1 MKHEKGKFAVK
12 GMRYETGVPEIRINQ
27 VPVHSARAEKSRSR
41 AMDFR
46 EHMQVLVSSIQF

>member
-1 MKHEKGKFAVK
+1 MKRKKGRFAVK
-12 GMRYETGVPEIRINQ
+12 GMRYETGAPEIRINQ

-46 EHMQVLVSSIQF
+46 EHMQVLVSFTQF